1 MMRQQT
7 PRLPRISERMAH
19 ETDDSKEHL
28 EPWFDDGNIVLVA
41 GGQCFKV
48 YRGTLSMHSPIFKD
62 MFSCPNPPDQGE
74 MIEGC
79 AVVQLQDSA
88 SEGST
93 RPQSTILWY
102 IDSSRSIPMSVAT
115 ALLRLGKKYEFK
127 LLFECVSSRVKDC
140 YPLELPANSGPG
152 TRRRNPHWAVT
163 PWISSCLI
171 LFAKLGC
178 SLVLPIALYACC
190 FLNRN

>member
-1 MMRQQT
+1 
-7 PRLPRISERMAH
+7 MAH

-62 MFSCPNPPDQGE
+62 MFSCPQPAGQGE

-88 SEGST
+88 SEVQHVLRALFYGE
-93 RPQSTILWY
+93 Y

-140 YPLELPANSGPG
+140 YPLELPANSGPERVEG
-152 TRRRNPHWAVT
+152 TLTGHDPLDFQLLNIIREVGLPV
-163 PWISSCLI
+163 
-171 LFAKLGC
+171 
-178 SLVLPIALYACC
+178 VLPIALYACA
-190 FLNRN
+190 FSTEIEKLLDG